1 MHTSSC
7 HFPLRPLSSNPS
19 SRKLADSYRRRPQ
32 TSIVALKSDAYDK
45 DHHNGRIVDE
55 NMVVLKKRI
64 YDIKAVEAKHEAP
77 TSWMEWEKG
86 YFRSY
91 YSDIF
96 EAMGFLQ
103 CLLMETRPSLAIG
116 MLALVVLSIS
126 TSTVDCCV
134 GFMMI
139 IGSHVNQFRLSQPIV
154 FIVLELV
161 NQLKQ
166 IHTSTN
172 RLSQPLG

>member
-1 MHTSSC
+1 
-7 HFPLRPLSSNPS
+7 
-19 SRKLADSYRRRPQ
+19 
-32 TSIVALKSDAYDK
+32 
-45 DHHNGRIVDE
+45 
-55 NMVVLKKRI
+55 MVVLKKRI

-126 TSTVDCCV
+126 TSTVV
-134 GFMMI
+134 
-139 IGSHVNQFRLSQPIV
+139 V
-154 FIVLELV
+154 VLELMDIV
-161 NQLKQ
+161 GGILSLK
-166 IHTSTN
+166 
-172 RLSQPLG
+172 